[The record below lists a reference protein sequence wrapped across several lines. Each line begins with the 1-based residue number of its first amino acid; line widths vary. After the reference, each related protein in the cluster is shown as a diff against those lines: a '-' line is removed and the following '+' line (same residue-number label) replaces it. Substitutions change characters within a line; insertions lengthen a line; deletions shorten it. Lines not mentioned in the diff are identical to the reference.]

1 MEVMRHM
8 SRREFPEGE
17 YRGWHYAVIIVPAP
31 ENRWTFAA
39 RFRRGD
45 EPERDGRPNRTYIS
59 WDEAAARGEMFA
71 LEWIDREEEEKR

>member
-1 MEVMRHM
+1 MILTA
-8 SRREFPEGE
+8 SITDDG
-17 YRGWHYAVIIVPAP
+17 
-31 ENRWTFAA
+31 
-39 RFRRGD
+39 GD